1 MKIDGKRKRKLNCTE
16 NKSWNSVWSAER
28 VKIKKPKQ
36 SIEQMVE
43 IGKYQ
48 ESREQREVRSQ
59 DNYIKVFRKTR
70 FF

>member
-28 VKIKKPKQ
+28 VKIIKTKQ
-36 SIEQMVE
+36 SIDQMVE

-48 ESREQREVRSQ
+48 ESR
-59 DNYIKVFRKTR
+59 
-70 FF
+70 